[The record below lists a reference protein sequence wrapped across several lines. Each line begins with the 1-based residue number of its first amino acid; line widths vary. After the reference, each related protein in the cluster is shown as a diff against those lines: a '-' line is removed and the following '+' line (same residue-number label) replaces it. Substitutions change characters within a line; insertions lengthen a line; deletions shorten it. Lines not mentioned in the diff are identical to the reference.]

1 MLRTILYREW
11 IKLRTV
17 LLIVLSAEFCYA
29 MYSCIKLKFFI
40 RQITPV
46 KVFGVISDNNYL
58 FFDTLKMHFIIL
70 GLIVALLQFLPE
82 MKNKTLKL
90 TLHLPYDNAKMLFNM
105 LKIGMSVLLLTS
117 LFLTLIFL
125 GITTWYYPREL
136 VFAYFFN
143 LLPWILSGIFS
154 YALCSAI
161 CLEQRWPLR
170 FLIIFVLY
178 YASKTFIMQN
188 AFFAYKEGIVYFLI
202 ITLVSL
208 FVPYYSLRRFK
219 EGK

>member
-1 MLRTILYREW
+1 MLKTILYREW

-17 LLIVLSAEFCYA
+17 LLITLSAEFCYA
-29 MYSCIKLKFFI
+29 MYSCIKLKYFI

-46 KVFGVISDNNYL
+46 KVMGIINDNNYL
-58 FFDTLKMHFIIL
+58 FFNTLKMHFIIL
-70 GLIVALLQFLPE
+70 GIIVALLQFLPE

-90 TLHLPYDNAKMLFNM
+90 TLHLPFDNARMLFNM

-117 LFLTLIFL
+117 AFLLLIFL
-125 GITTWYYPREL
+125 GITSYYFPREV
-136 VFAYFFN
+136 VFAYLFN
-143 LLPWILSGIFS
+143 LLPWILSGVFA
-154 YALCSAI
+154 YAMCSAV

-178 YASKTFIMQN
+178 YASKTFIMED
-188 AFFAYKEGIVYFLI
+188 AFFAYKGGIIYFLI
-202 ITLVSL
+202 ITLISL
-208 FVPYYSLRRFK
+208 LTPYYSLKRFK